1 MIWFQPL
8 IPCNKCLYA
17 KVELAWMF
25 SFTKLCMVNITTKH
39 AWGQILLNGYIFDK
53 KHAIFHENVTILKK
67 IAFINMTTII
77 FISQQFVVRK
87 LSFFL
92 WMYFVVMLHVQ
103 VRLIRYNKKV
113 FKSFHFSTLS
123 SLVVKVMKGT
133 SYHYQQQLY
142 ASFVTLVALKF
153 F

>member
-1 MIWFQPL
+1 
-8 IPCNKCLYA
+8 
-17 KVELAWMF
+17 
-25 SFTKLCMVNITTKH
+25 
-39 AWGQILLNGYIFDK
+39 
-53 KHAIFHENVTILKK
+53 
-67 IAFINMTTII
+67 MTTII